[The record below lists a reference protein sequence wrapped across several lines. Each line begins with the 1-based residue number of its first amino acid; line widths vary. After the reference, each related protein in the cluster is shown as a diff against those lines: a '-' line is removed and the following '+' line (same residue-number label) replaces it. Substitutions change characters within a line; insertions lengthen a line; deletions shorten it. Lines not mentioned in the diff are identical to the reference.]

1 MSTSLTITPNPTYPP
16 ASYPRLHNP
25 VAHAGNT
32 GGANHRTHN
41 THPFSKQPQSSSA
54 TTLIAPA
61 LAAASFT
68 ALALA
73 DTQSTQQPT
82 QPTSNLQHS
91 KQKSTFGIKVFEGV
105 LYPLLANTAVFGI
118 SVGFTYLTKHGKE
131 GGFFRKRGEETV
143 KWFEGANSIKLGNP
157 FKNNETLL
165 GLKNIF
171 KDKNHLLEFKTPVKL
186 PPESADMA
194 KMILYS
200 FVDGSAVAVLVA
212 LAENYSI
219 PIAKWI
225 DKKAGTQPPDDSPY
239 EAHAKHPQTLG
250 TIALGRLATAGI
262 VIPTAVALDKTRLKI
277 LGNRS
282 LNKVL
287 FEIPGVIAT
296 RKLTQQFP
304 SLRKEIA
311 KIWPK
316 DLPRL
321 NLPYLGKTVLFE
333 AFYTSVC
340 TLGLYGSSRILAG
353 PVADFLKQF
362 KQPQQPIQPKQ
373 PYSTIPSSASTTTQP
388 VLQYA

>member
-1 MSTSLTITPNPTYPP
+1 MSPLPSINPTTPYTPP
-16 ASYPRLHNP
+16 NYPRLHTP
-25 VAHAGNT
+25 VAHTSST
-32 GGANHRTHN
+32 GGGNYRSYS
-41 THPFSKQPQSSSA
+41 THPFQKQPHSSGA

-73 DTQSTQQPT
+73 DTQSTQQPV
-82 QPTSNLQHS
+82 SNPQHT

-105 LYPLLANTAVFGI
+105 LYPLLANTAVFAI

-131 GGFFRKRGEETV
+131 GGFFRSRGEETV

-186 PPESADMA
+186 SPESADMA

-219 PIAKWI
+219 PISKWI

-239 EAHAKHPQTLG
+239 EAHAKHPQTLS

-262 VIPTAVALDKTRLKI
+262 VIPTAVALDKTRFKA

-282 LNKVL
+282 LNDVL
-287 FEIPGVIAT
+287 FHTPGE
-296 RKLTQQFP
+296 KLGEYVNTHVPQF
-304 SLRKEIA
+304 KESIA

-316 DLPRL
+316 DLPPL
-321 NLPYLGKTVLFE
+321 DLPYLGKTVLFE

-340 TLGLYGSSRILAG
+340 TLGLYGSSRVLAG

-362 KQPQQPIQPKQ
+362 KHPHQPVQAKPAS
-373 PYSTIPSSASTTTQP
+373 STAPSLASTTTQP

>member
-82 QPTSNLQHS
+82 ANLQHT
-91 KQKSTFGIKVFEGV
+91 KQKSTFGIKVFEGA
-105 LYPLLANTAVFGI
+105 LYPFLANTAVFGI

-131 GGFFRKRGEETV
+131 GGFFRSRGEETV

-186 PPESADMA
+186 SSDSADMA

-200 FVDGSAVAVLVA
+200 FVDGSAIAVLVA

-239 EAHAKHPQTLG
+239 EAHAKHPQTIWTILG
-250 TIALGRLATAGI
+250 GRLTTAGI
-262 VIPTAVALDKTRLKI
+262 VVPTAVLLDKTRLKI

-282 LNKVL
+282 LNDVL
-287 FEIPGVIAT
+287 FHTPGE
-296 RKLTQQFP
+296 KLGEYINTHFPQF
-304 SLRKEIA
+304 RENIA
-311 KIWPK
+311 KVWPK
-316 DLPRL
+316 DLPPL
-321 NLPYLGKTVLFE
+321 DLPYLGKTVLFE

-373 PYSTIPSSASTTTQP
+373 PHSTIPSSASTTTQP